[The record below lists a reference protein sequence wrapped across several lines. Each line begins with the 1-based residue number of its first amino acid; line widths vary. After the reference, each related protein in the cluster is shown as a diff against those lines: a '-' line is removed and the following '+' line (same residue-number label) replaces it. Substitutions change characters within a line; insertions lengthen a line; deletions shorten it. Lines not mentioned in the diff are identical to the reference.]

1 MNQPNLTSAKRLITK
16 KNDKNPELAKQIRV
30 ASYLTGEFKLRSGNI
45 SNFYWDKYRFE
56 SDPALLTA
64 IAKGDGDRE
73 LLPSACDGLAGLEL
87 LGGTTTIPLAT
98 AVSLH
103 YINRTETG
111 MIRASMSVKFKAK
124 TYGTCNLIEGGA
136 KEGSNLVVIEDVI
149 TTAGQVCT
157 SIEQIRAAGY
167 TVEHVVAVIDRQAGG
182 AEKIAALGCS
192 FASVFTLEALEAI
205 N

>member
-1 MNQPNLTSAKRLITK
+1 MTNTELI
-16 KNDKNPELAKQIRV
+16 KQIRAV
-30 ASYLTGEFKLRSGNI
+30 SYLTGEFKLRSGNI

-64 IAKGDGDRE
+64 IAKEMVE
-73 LLPSACDGLAGLEL
+73 LLPSGYDGLAGLEL
-87 LGGTTTIPLAT
+87 GGIPLAT
-98 AVSLH
+98 AISLQ
-103 YINRTETG
+103 TG
-111 MIRASMSVKFKAK
+111 MPCFYVRKEAK

-136 KEGSNLVVIEDVI
+136 KTGSNLVVIEDVI

-182 AEKIAALGCS
+182 AEKISALGCS
-192 FASVFTLEALEAI
+192 FASVFTLEALEAVGS
-205 N
+205 